1 MRRKKPCQ
9 DSCSA
14 GLQYNGYWVSL
25 ESELV
30 TYSYLD
36 YLVLAGLVAHIVLED
51 LAQTEVVTT
60 IDVDGDSGNLVR
72 NTHGD
77 SNVNL
82 IAVVFDRLVEVYV
95 GVFILQLIFQIG
107 TCQEAKLNT
116 SLDGKALEEVN
127 VSNNRKIQIAKRNSC
142 RPAATLNG

>member
-77 SNVNL
+77 CNVNL

-95 GVFILQLIFQIG
+95 GVFILQLIFQ
-107 TCQEAKLNT
+107 TPALMAKPL
-116 SLDGKALEEVN
+116 
-127 VSNNRKIQIAKRNSC
+127 KR
-142 RPAATLNG
+142 